1 MQISRSL
8 DEARKRGAES
18 EGQDA
23 RDLAAWIVLDRS
35 AQAAQRG
42 FAAVL
47 DQLVQ
52 TATIGEKSRLPVV
65 GFQLRR
71 GLDDLAAKAKD
82 LDPKLR
88 ALFIEQ
94 LDRVRALAFGP
105 DAILAVRAQEL
116 DLIGR
121 RREADRRE
129 RQFVRPPH
137 RCRRR
142 AGMGGRDRCELVGQ
156 RRRSRFSG

>member
-1 MQISRSL
+1 MP
-8 DEARKRGAES
+8 GA
-18 EGQDA
+18 QDA
-23 RDLAAWIVLDRS
+23 RDLAALIVLDRS

-42 FAAVL
+42 FAAVV

-52 TATIGEKSRLPVV
+52 TATLSEKPRLPVV

-71 GLDDLAAKAKD
+71 GLDHLATKAKE

-94 LDRVRALAFGP
+94 LDRARTLAFGP

-116 DLIGR
+116 DLIGKAEKLITENANLSAR
-121 RREADRRE
+121 LTAAVDQLVREAE
-129 RQFVRPPH
+129 TEVSSS
-137 RCRRR
+137 
-142 AGMGGRDRCELVGQ
+142 AKGALSVQ
-156 RRRSRFSG
+156 RLSIACSSRSRPRA

>member
-1 MQISRSL
+1 M
-8 DEARKRGAES
+8 
-18 EGQDA
+18 
-23 RDLAAWIVLDRS
+23 LDRS

-94 LDRVRALAFGP
+94 LDRVRTLAFGP

-116 DLIGR
+116 DLIGSAEKLIAENANLSAR
-121 RREADRRE
+121 LTAAVDR
-129 RQFVRPPH
+129 P
-137 RCRRR
+137 
-142 AGMGGRDRCELVGQ
+142 GIGGRDRCELVGQ
-156 RRRSRFSG
+156 SERSRFSG